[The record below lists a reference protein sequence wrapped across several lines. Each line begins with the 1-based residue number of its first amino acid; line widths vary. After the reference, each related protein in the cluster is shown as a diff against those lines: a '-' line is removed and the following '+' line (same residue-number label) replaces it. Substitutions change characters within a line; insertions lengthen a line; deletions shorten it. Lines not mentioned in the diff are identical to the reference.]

1 MCLETLIPFDDLG
14 LHRLHPKRI
23 KICTLTCRRSFTIH
37 GKTMEND
44 TAESQSSHEKKEN
57 LHGKALDE
65 VSNRES
71 AAFPQVF
78 ASIMEAEMQR
88 W

>member
-1 MCLETLIPFDDLG
+1 
-14 LHRLHPKRI
+14 
-23 KICTLTCRRSFTIH
+23 
-37 GKTMEND
+37 MEND

-88 W
+88 WWKHIGCVILLSDKQQI